1 MEKNLDLSAEH
12 MFMKYFM
19 PKFSINDEEAS
30 KMNIPSNYNHYAGGD
45 RHELIMKFCN
55 SSKII
60 FKEILN
66 TYDWEKNKS
75 HEGIR
80 KLLLYIIYPEKYLK
94 DQSFAT
100 YTLESFDKSVHGG
113 MKITIPGPDHLWD
126 SVHHIMYLLF
136 YCIKETKLYHL
147 TYNTQKDHVLNIIL
161 YGYDKI
167 KIMGLSARMREK
179 LPHGGD
185 LRRELNDI
193 IHCEERKETSYK
205 RKDNY
210 KGIWDE
216 EMLNKSRSKMV
227 EIIKRYPI
235 FRDLLDEK
243 EDMERRYELNI
254 IYIMNKELEQIT
266 IMVEDKLNKIKKDVI
281 SVGGTSEYVASHEI
295 GYKIKY
301 WENEVKSQLFDEI
314 VDHSKNNNWG
324 IKWKHRR
331 GFNIDKLNKIY
342 EEKLLEKIRY
352 NFSNE
357 EKLKNTKITTKLLET
372 SIN

>member
-12 MFMKYFM
+12 IFMKYFM

-30 KMNIPSNYNHYAGGD
+30 KMNIPSNYNHH
-45 RHELIMKFCN
+45 HELIMKISN

-94 DQSFAT
+94 DQPFAT

-147 TYNTQKDHVLNIIL
+147 TYITEKDHVLNIIL
-161 YGYDKI
+161 YDYDKI
-167 KIMGLSARMREK
+167 KIMGLSARIREK
-179 LPHGGD
+179 LPCGD
-185 LRRELNDI
+185 KETRHELNDI
-193 IHCEERKETSYK
+193 IHCEKANGKT
-205 RKDNY
+205 KDTY

-266 IMVEDKLNKIKKDVI
+266 RMVEDKLNKIKKDII

-342 EEKLLEKIRY
+342 EEKLLAKIRY